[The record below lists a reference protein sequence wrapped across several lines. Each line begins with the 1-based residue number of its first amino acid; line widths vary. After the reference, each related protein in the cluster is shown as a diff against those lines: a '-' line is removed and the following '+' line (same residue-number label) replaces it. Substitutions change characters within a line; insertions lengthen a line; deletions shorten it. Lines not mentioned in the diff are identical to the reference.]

1 MVILTS
7 LIFTYSEI
15 DRAILDRNSKSVKG
29 TWESQLGGCS
39 MRSRRQKAIIVAI
52 LLVVSISVVIAAEA
66 PANQQTQSVVVNVNV
81 PQASMV
87 PVGVDLVAANT
98 HSIGLG
104 ISTPIYGKE
113 HNVIRNG
120 EVFTEKLTGINLALG
135 YTWRHYFGDGLP
147 QKGGAL
153 YWEFLTMAIIV
164 PMVGIGYE
172 YRFNDTFRIGVG
184 FPDVLSVRISL

>member
-1 MVILTS
+1 
-7 LIFTYSEI
+7 
-15 DRAILDRNSKSVKG
+15 
-29 TWESQLGGCS
+29 
-39 MRSRRQKAIIVAI
+39 MRSHRRKVFVVAI
-52 LLVVSISVVIAAEA
+52 LLIVSISVVAAAEV
-66 PANQQTQSVVVNVNV
+66 PANQQTQSVVVNVNIPQTSIV
-81 PQASMV
+81 PT
-87 PVGVDLVAANT
+87 GVNLVAANT

-104 ISTPIYGKE
+104 VSTPIYGTE

-120 EVFTEKLTGINLALG
+120 EVFTEKLTGINWALG

-184 FPDVLSVRISL
+184 FPDMLSVRISL